1 MSEST
6 QYAAPLVSPRWA
18 DVRETHIAVAT
29 AIHAIADSSRSAD
42 EIWEAPTDTDWKRVA
57 AAVSQYVRRGTFP
70 AEPDGDYPWGQET
83 LVCVTREFN

>member
-42 EIWEAPTDTDWKRVA
+42 EIWKRRPIPIGSA
-57 AAVSQYVRRGTFP
+57 WRQR
-70 AEPDGDYPWGQET
+70 
-83 LVCVTREFN
+83 